1 MTDIGLHR
9 NRSESPALR
18 PPLVTLAYRAILAA
32 LLAGVAETILHT
44 AISLRHNETHM
55 GALTS
60 GLLARAA
67 LYTLVLLIALRM
79 AGGNL
84 GARNL
89 LIYGL
94 GTVGTASLVIEPLR
108 AIATTDHPAHLF
120 TGWTTEGLLIGLLRT
135 THLVAVWIAIPA
147 MLRAGDYFHP
157 ESARAHAAAEA
168 QPQTDRA
175 TPGGQ

>member
-1 MTDIGLHR
+1 MTDIGPHR

-44 AISLRHNETHM
+44 AIALRHNETHM
-55 GALTS
+55 AALTS

-79 AGGNL
+79 ADGNL

-89 LIYGL
+89 LVYGL
-94 GTVGTASLVIEPLR
+94 GIAGTASLIVEPLR
-108 AIATTDHPAHLF
+108 AIATSDHPAHLF
-120 TGWTTEGLLIGLLRT
+120 TGWTAEGLLIGALRT
-135 THLVAVWIAIPA
+135 AHLAAVWIAIPA
-147 MLRAGDYFHP
+147 MLRAGDYFRP
-157 ESARAHAAAEA
+157 ESPRTHATAGA
-168 QPQTDRA
+168 QPRTDRA
-175 TPGGQ
+175 TPGEQ